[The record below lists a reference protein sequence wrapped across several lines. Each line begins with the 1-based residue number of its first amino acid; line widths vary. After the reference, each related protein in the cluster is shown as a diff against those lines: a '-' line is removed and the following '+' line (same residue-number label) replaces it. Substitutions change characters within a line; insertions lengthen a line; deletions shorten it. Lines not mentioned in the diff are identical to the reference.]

1 MRLPLL
7 APGFLFFYTTFVGLS
22 PVEAA
27 SIVAIAR
34 IVDAIVSLFMGSFT
48 DHFYKNRLGKRF
60 GRRRFF
66 LLIGAPLMLVYILL
80 WITGMSFWFYLAVYL
95 AFEIIAAMVLIPWET
110 LPSEMTKD
118 FNSRTK
124 LSTCRMFLSASGTF
138 LATFIPGLLISHFGE
153 HDPNAYF
160 INGVVFAVLFMF
172 CVFISWKVTW
182 ERELTPEMLVELE
195 KDHQPTTFAAK
206 VAATGKLF
214 KEYYSTLKVRAF
226 RKHLAIYLFSFT
238 AKDVYNTVF
247 VFFCVYCLNV
257 SPSLSGTLLSM
268 SIVGLPVTLLAGV
281 AIIKFGP
288 SRLYVF
294 AYTLMMLCLAGLFM
308 VYQFPTD
315 NKVTILVVLAA
326 LYQVGRCVLEFTP
339 WNVFPFIPDIDE
351 MITRQRREGLFAA
364 VMTFSRKTTVA
375 IATFIVGVMLQE
387 GGFVKGSQVQ
397 PESAVNTIAM
407 LLFIGTAGLLVIAL
421 WQAVTFRLNKRTHKI
436 FVDEVE
442 RLKANGAKQDV
453 TPETRHIVEDLTGYS
468 YDDLWNV
475 PQKTDSTY
483 RRPARVN

>member
-1 MRLPLL
+1 
-7 APGFLFFYTTFVGLS
+7 
-22 PVEAA
+22 
-27 SIVAIAR
+27 
-34 IVDAIVSLFMGSFT
+34 
-48 DHFYKNRLGKRF
+48 
-60 GRRRFF
+60 
-66 LLIGAPLMLVYILL
+66 MLVYTLL
-80 WITGMSFWFYLAVYL
+80 WVTGMSFWFYLAVYL
-95 AFEIIAAMVLIPWET
+95 AFEVIAAMVLIPWET

-153 HDPNAYF
+153 HDPHAYF
-160 INGVVFAVLFMF
+160 INGVVFSVIFML

-182 ERELTPEMLVELE
+182 ERELTPEMQAELE
-195 KDHQPTTFAAK
+195 SHRQPTSFMEK
-206 VAATGKLF
+206 VVAVGRLF

-257 SPSLSGTLLSM
+257 SSSLSGTLLSM

-281 AIIKFGP
+281 AIIKYGP

-294 AYTLMMLCLAGLFM
+294 AYTLMLLCLAGLFM

-315 NKVTILVVLAA
+315 NKVTILLVLAA

-375 IATFIVGVMLQE
+375 IATFAVGVMLQE

-407 LLFIGTAGLLVIAL
+407 MLFIGTAGLLLIAL
-421 WQAVTFRLNKRTHKI
+421 WQALTFHLNKQTHKI

-442 RLKANGAKQDV
+442 RLKAHGSKQDV
-453 TPETRHIVEDLTGYS
+453 TPQARHIVEDLTGYS
-468 YDDLWNV
+468 YDDLWNE
-475 PQKTDSTY
+475 PQNTESQTS
-483 RRPARVN
+483 RPMRAH

>member
-1 MRLPLL
+1 AFTVIGAWL
-7 APGFLFFYTTFVGLS
+7 LFFYTTFVGLS

-48 DHFYKNRLGKRF
+48 DHFYKNALGKRF

-66 LLIGAPLMLVYILL
+66 LLIGAPLMLVYTLL
-80 WITGMSFWFYLAVYL
+80 WVTGMSFWFYLAVYL
-95 AFEIIAAMVLIPWET
+95 AFEVIAAMVLIPWET

-153 HDPNAYF
+153 HDPHAYF
-160 INGVVFAVLFMF
+160 INGVVFSVIFML

-182 ERELTPEMLVELE
+182 ERDLTPEMQAELE
-195 KDHQPTTFAAK
+195 SHRQPTSFMEK
-206 VAATGKLF
+206 VVAVGHLF

-257 SPSLSGTLLSM
+257 SSSLSGTLLSM

-281 AIIKFGP
+281 AIIKYGP

-294 AYTLMMLCLAGLFM
+294 AYTLMLLCLGGLFM

-315 NKVTILVVLAA
+315 NKVTILLVLAA

-375 IATFIVGVMLQE
+375 IATFAVGVMLQE

-407 LLFIGTAGLLVIAL
+407 MLFIGTAGLLVIAL
-421 WQAVTFRLNKRTHKI
+421 WQALTFHLNKQTHKI

-442 RLKANGAKQDV
+442 RLKAHGSKQDV
-453 TPETRHIVEDLTGYS
+453 TPQARHVVEDLTGYS
-468 YDDLWNV
+468 YDDLWNE
-475 PQKTDSTY
+475 PQNAESQTS
-483 RRPARVN
+483 RPARAH